1 MLNGYIDML
10 AAVEKLSFRRGQE
23 DDVSLFAI
31 EDVPSFN
38 CFAIFRFPSIAL
50 PLLLQGCRQAT
61 CPKRFSKLVKLR
73 SSLSNPIL

>member
-1 MLNGYIDML
+1 MDML
-10 AAVEKLSFRRGQE
+10 AAVEKLSFRRGQD

-50 PLLLQGCRQAT
+50 PLLTNLIEKLAR
-61 CPKRFSKLVKLR
+61 PVPIDIYFSFVALR
-73 SSLSNPIL
+73 D